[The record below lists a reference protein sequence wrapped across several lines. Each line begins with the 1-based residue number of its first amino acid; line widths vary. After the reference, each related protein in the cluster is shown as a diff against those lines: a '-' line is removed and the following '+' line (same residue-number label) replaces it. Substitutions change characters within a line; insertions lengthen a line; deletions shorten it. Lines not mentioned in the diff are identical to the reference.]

1 MGDTKT
7 ANPFSDKIEKIN
19 KLNNFLVTA
28 NNIIDGLSQ
37 DSSRNPILRILYFK
51 NHASKDYEFSLSD
64 EKIRE
69 AFLEF
74 IRQQKEKTENEL
86 TKLLGGN

>member
-7 ANPFSDKIEKIN
+7 ANPFSEKIEKIN
-19 KLNNFLVTA
+19 KLNNFFTVA

-37 DSSRNPILRILYFK
+37 DSVRNPVLRASYFR
-51 NHASKDYEFSLSD
+51 NHENIYFELSLH
-64 EKIRE
+64 EEEIKE
-69 AFLEF
+69 AFLDF
-74 IRQQKEKTENEL
+74 IRQQKGKTENEL

>member
-1 MGDTKT
+1 MENVKT
-7 ANPFSDKIEKIN
+7 DNPFSEKVEKIN

-37 DSSRNPILRILYFK
+37 DSIRNPIIRILYFK
-51 NHASKDYEFSLSD
+51 NHGNKDFEFSLSD